1 MSSCRCF
8 FPQAKL
14 SAARSQLSE
23 RDAQVS
29 ELHGE
34 LRSAKAAVEAVEA
47 ALRER
52 DDDGRALVGG
62 LEAALEATRA
72 ALEGERA
79 RGQQR
84 VQVGLGGRWGTCKK
98 KGCLAGVQ
106 RSRYNVSGDGI
117 GCTSTLLELLFHG
130 WKAAQVG

>member
-1 MSSCRCF
+1 MLYVRV
-8 FPQAKL
+8 PQAKL

-29 ELHGE
+29 GLQGE
-34 LRSAKAAVEAVEA
+34 LRAAKAAVEAAEA
-47 ALRER
+47 ALQER
-52 DDDGRALVGG
+52 DNDGRALVGG

-84 VQVGLGGRWGTCKK
+84 VQVGLGGRCRTCKES
-98 KGCLAGVQ
+98 GCLAGVQ
-106 RSRYNVSGDGI
+106 RSR
-117 GCTSTLLELLFHG
+117 CP
-130 WKAAQVG
+130 